1 MKKVIKFRKWILNGV
16 FVSNNKLF
24 YNSFNFDF
32 YIFDLNTYL
41 K

>member
-1 MKKVIKFRKWILNGV
+1 MKKVIKCLKWILNGV
-16 FVSNNKLF
+16 FASNNKLF

-32 YIFDLNTYL
+32 YIFDINIYL